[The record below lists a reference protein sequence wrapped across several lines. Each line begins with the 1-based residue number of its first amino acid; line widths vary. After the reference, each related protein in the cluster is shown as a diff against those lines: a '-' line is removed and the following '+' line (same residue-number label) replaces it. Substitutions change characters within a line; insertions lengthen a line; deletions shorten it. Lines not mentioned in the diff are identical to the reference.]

1 VSGSLDFPGTG
12 FYTKDRRNM
21 QLKLALLIT
30 VVFLLLSCASEQEPD
45 LPEIETQIKE
55 ILTLHTYEHIYRDI
69 IYLDEQKTFLI
80 FKGKGKRPR
89 ALFSIN
95 IRVQAGIDFTEGLRL
110 YRDGENPGKIYVKM
124 PRAKILLID
133 ADENS
138 IEQFFSREKIGLI
151 ETSDEINIKK
161 EQIRKDAVER
171 GILFKAEENAK
182 KILGDFLRYSGFE
195 TVEFTIVAPDG
206 TEIKG

>member
-1 VSGSLDFPGTG
+1 ML
-12 FYTKDRRNM
+12 Y
-21 QLKLALLIT
+21 KLVLLLIAT
-30 VVFLLLSCASEQEPD
+30 FLVFTCTQTREQDLS
-45 LPEIETQIKE
+45 EIETQIKE
-55 ILTLHTYEHIYRDI
+55 ILTLHTYEHVYRDI

-80 FKGKGKRPR
+80 FKGKGKKPR

-95 IRVQAGIDFTEGLRL
+95 IRVQAGIDFTEGFRL

-124 PRAKILLID
+124 PQPRILLVD

-138 IEQFFSREKIGLI
+138 IDEFFSREKIGLI
-151 ETSDEINIKK
+151 EASDEINIKK
-161 EQIRKDAVER
+161 EQIREDALQR

-195 TVEFTIVAPDG
+195 EVEFTLVAPDG
-206 TEIKG
+206 REIRG